1 MSAASR
7 STDARAVDA
16 SARSKGADAVDA
28 RVARARRPGLDAL
41 AEILAPIAPGEF
53 FNSHWGVNVLH
64 VRGASGR
71 FRHLMPW
78 SRLSEI
84 LRRHRLGFPRLRLV
98 RDGKPL
104 PVASY
109 LRHVSGSRQKI
120 TIPRIKSSE
129 LTRQLR
135 EGATLVLDAVDE
147 LSEPVEELA
156 VKLELLFREH
166 VQVNMYAGW
175 QTSRGFDLHWDDH
188 DVFILQVAGRKRWSV
203 YGETRRAPLVSD
215 VEKAARPAGE
225 PVWAATLEDGDLL
238 YIPRGWWHVAE
249 PLAEPTLHLTVG
261 VHNRTG
267 LDLLRWLSERVRAS
281 EAFRRDLPRMSSTE
295 ERAAHLK
302 RLREELFEA
311 FDDTLLE
318 RFYDDMDSRADA
330 RARVELPFDATPRQ
344 EPASLVARVRL
355 LAPRPLKL
363 EATNGVVEFDSM
375 KRRWRF
381 AEDAL
386 LVLRPLEER
395 RECTVAELCDAARA
409 KLDERT
415 VRAFVRELAQQGL
428 AALIE
433 GVEGVEGVEGIE
445 RTEVGEGIK
454 G

>member
-1 MSAASR
+1 MSAAGRS
-7 STDARAVDA
+7 STDARSEGV
-16 SARSKGADAVDA
+16 GAVDA
-28 RVARARRPGLDAL
+28 RDSFGRGRPGLDAL
-41 AEILAPIAPGEF
+41 AEILAPCAPEEF
-53 FNSHWGVNVLH
+53 FDSFWGANVLH
-64 VRGASGR
+64 ARGRAGR
-71 FRHLMPW
+71 FRRFMPW
-78 SRLSEI
+78 TRLSEI
-84 LRRHRLGFPRLRLV
+84 LRRHRIDFPRLRLV

-120 TIPRIKSSE
+120 TIPRVKSSE

-156 VKLELLFREH
+156 ARLELLFREH
-166 VQVNMYAGW
+166 VQVNLYAGW

-203 YGETRRAPLVSD
+203 YGETRRAPLVND
-215 VEKAARPAGE
+215 VEKAARPTCE
-225 PVWAATLEDGDLL
+225 PLWSETLEDGDML

-267 LDLLRWLSERVRAS
+267 LDLLRWLSEHMRAS
-281 EAFRRDLPRMSSTE
+281 EAFRLDLPRASSTR

-302 RLREELFEA
+302 RLREEMLKA

-318 RFYDDMDSRADA
+318 RFYEEMDARADS
-330 RARVELPFDATPRQ
+330 RARVELPFDATPEQR
-344 EPASLVARVRL
+344 PASLTAVVRL
-355 LAPRPLKL
+355 LSPRPLKL
-363 EATNGVVEFDSM
+363 EAANGVVEFNSM

-386 LVLRPLEER
+386 LVLLPLEER
-395 RECTVAELCDAARA
+395 RECTVAELCEAASAR
-409 KLDERT
+409 LDDGT
-415 VRAFVRELAQQGL
+415 VRAFVRELARQGL
-428 AALIE
+428 VAVAEATEESEEAE
-433 GVEGVEGVEGIE
+433 GVEGS
-445 RTEVGEGIK
+445 EGIK